1 MEITRALAGIDEQLW
16 AEYDLLT
23 KEARKV
29 MLIYYG
35 TEKDKKWQFGYGK
48 IYDTRNDLLSA
59 LFRLIEFSDVRGA
72 KEVVLAQ
79 LDFARMQLHT

>member
-1 MEITRALAGIDEQLW
+1 
-16 AEYDLLT
+16 
-23 KEARKV
+23 

-59 LFRLIEFSDVRGA
+59 LFRLIEFSDVRGPR
-72 KEVVLAQ
+72 KLYW
-79 LDFARMQLHT
+79 RS